1 MRNVTLLTAVLVVL
15 MGVSPVRGDLVKTDR
30 FRAYADFRL
39 RLESDFDSRT
49 ATGAEREDRTR
60 MRVRARLGARFEPD
74 EHWRF
79 ELRLRSGQ
87 EASQQSPHIT
97 IIDFDDNDT
106 GDASFD
112 LDRWY
117 LRGTTGNFWA
127 SAGRDRAPI
136 WKQNEEL
143 FDDDATFAGIALG
156 GAHSIGTGKLSWSGG
171 YYSSPVGMRSF
182 SGNLGLMQLVFQT
195 EPHDLSWTFALGGF
209 RHEADPDDPDAPML
223 LQNNGLRDYSIVAG
237 AVQARRELRGSPL
250 KVGVD
255 LLHNA
260 EDYSADDPDPITAAN
275 HDQTDGFVIVA
286 SYGGLDAPRRWLVG
300 YSYADVELFA
310 VNSSYSQD
318 DWVRWGSATQTRSS
332 DRKGHEL
339 RFGWALHEQANL
351 LARLYLVE
359 GVSTPEDGNR
369 FRVDFNYA
377 F

>member
-1 MRNVTLLTAVLVVL
+1 MRNLTRFTIVFAALIAA
-15 MGVSPVRGDLVKTDR
+15 SSVRADLVKTDR

-49 ATGAEREDRTR
+49 AAGSEREDRTR

-79 ELRLRSGQ
+79 EVRLRSGQ

-97 IIDFDDNDT
+97 IVDFDDNDT

-112 LDRWY
+112 LDRWF
-117 LRGTTGNFWA
+117 LRGATGNLWA

-156 GAHSIGTGKLSWSGG
+156 GAHSIGAGKLSWSGG
-171 YYSSPVGMRSF
+171 YYSSPVGMRAF
-182 SGNLGLMQLVFQT
+182 SGNLGLMQLVFRT
-195 EPHDLSWTFALGGF
+195 EPRDLSWTLALGGF
-209 RHEADPDDPDAPML
+209 LHDADPDDPDASLL
-223 LQNNGLRDYSIVAG
+223 LQNNGLRDYSTVTFSAQ
-237 AVQARRELRGSPL
+237 VRRELRGRPL
-250 KVGVD
+250 KVGGD

-260 EDYSADDPDPITAAN
+260 EDYAADDPDPITAAN

-286 SYGGLDAPRRWLVG
+286 SYGSLDASRRWLVG
-300 YSYADVELFA
+300 YTYAEVELFA

-332 DRKGHEL
+332 DREGHEL

-359 GVSTPEDGNR
+359 GITSPEDGSR
-369 FRVDFNYA
+369 FRVDFNYT